1 MALTADGK
9 DIVCCEE
16 VVVIDGHNAI
26 IFPPAVFAEN
36 KILANP
42 TKHRFSYDQ
51 PMKAETLRLWLS
63 SLVNNGR
70 LEQSGQGQFFAEYRM
85 PNKLDKTRFITD
97 IRYCPDP
104 LPEGGVKIDLDF

>member
-70 LEQSGQGQFFAEYRM
+70 LEQSGQGQFFAEYRVM
-85 PNKLDKTRFITD
+85 DKRDKTGFITD

-104 LPEGGVKIDLDF
+104 LPNGGRKISLVV